1 MKIANTPAFRYQVA
15 AYVVGVLLLLVCVEM
30 VMAYGF
36 DNKSLKWVVY
46 AHGYFYLLYLFLAF
60 DFYRRY
66 RWPHRRLAEMIL
78 AGLIPG
84 MMFVSERRIQRFAQE
99 APARLDGS
107 GAAAL

>member
-1 MKIANTPAFRYQVA
+1 MKNTAAFRYQVA

-30 VMAYGF
+30 VLAYGF

-46 AHGYFYLLYLFLAF
+46 AHGYFYIVYLVLAF

-78 AGLIPG
+78 AGLVPG

>member
-1 MKIANTPAFRYQVA
+1 MKNTPATRYQVA

-46 AHGYFYLLYLFLAF
+46 AHGYFYILYLVLAF
-60 DFYRRY
+60 DFFRRY
-66 RWPHRRLAEMIL
+66 RWPLRRLGEMIL
-78 AGLIPG
+78 AGVVPG
-84 MMFVSERRIQRFAQE
+84 MTFVVERRIARLAQE
-99 APARLDGS
+99 TPARLDGS

>member
-1 MKIANTPAFRYQVA
+1 MKIENTPAFRYQVA

-46 AHGYFYLLYLFLAF
+46 AHGYFYLLYLVLAF

>member
-1 MKIANTPAFRYQVA
+1 MKNTAAFRYQVA
-15 AYVVGVLLLLVCVEM
+15 AYAVGVLLLLVCVEM
-30 VMAYGF
+30 VLAYGF

-46 AHGYFYLLYLFLAF
+46 AHGYFYIVYLVLAF

-78 AGLIPG
+78 AGLVPG

-99 APARLDGS
+99 APARLDNS

>member
-1 MKIANTPAFRYQVA
+1 MKNTAAFRYQVA

-46 AHGYFYLLYLFLAF
+46 AHGYFYILYLVVAF

-99 APARLDGS
+99 APARLANS